1 MPPIA
6 GLFAD
11 VGLVRRT
18 NPQTTDLLAPL
29 TPKAST
35 SKNHRT
41 PTPTSVWLL
50 PGLRVEGHGLA
61 RRPE

>member
-1 MPPIA
+1 M
-6 GLFAD
+6 
-11 VGLVRRT
+11 RRT